1 MPSSDEDSLLTR
13 WEPPS
18 FDPPKPPKPPK
29 VAPIPYPTVEEVEA
43 IRHDAYEEAYELG
56 SNEGFVEGRTAG
68 YDEGKTAG
76 YDEGY
81 KAGYQDAEQ
90 ETLRLQNAL
99 GQLLESLSGMPEA
112 IAAPLTQFSFEI
124 ASRLSANCSMER
136 APFVMAV
143 QEALMRLPRPGENLY
158 LRLRSEEVE
167 TWRKIV
173 EDPGLPFNCTIL
185 IDADVRPGHAYV
197 EVSGAR
203 IDVGLEA
210 RMALVRTAL
219 GLDNPVVQDNKV
231 LDQKITPELVENK
244 FIDEAPLHDQSET
257 EDDDH
262 HSHEFAD
269 NTNSESEMDA
279 QRDFEI
285 DPDHDH
291 PINPDD
297 KV

>member
-29 VAPIPYPTVEEVEA
+29 VAPIHYPTVEEVEA

-68 YDEGKTAG
+68 YDEGKTTG

-99 GQLLESLSGMPEA
+99 GQLLESLVGMPEA

-124 ASRLSANCSMER
+124 ASRLSANSSIER

-158 LRLRSEEVE
+158 LRLRSEEVD

-185 IDADVRPGHAYV
+185 VDADVRPGHAYV

-203 IDVGLEA
+203 IDVGVEA
-210 RMALVRTAL
+210 RMALVRAAL
-219 GLDNPVVQDNKV
+219 GLDGSVAQDDKVV
-231 LDQKITPELVENK
+231 DQKITPTLLEDESIGEVQAADESSAEEDHDFADDASSDSEMDVET
-244 FIDEAPLHDQSET
+244 DSET
-257 EDDDH
+257 ESDDY
-262 HSHEFAD
+262 
-269 NTNSESEMDA
+269 
-279 QRDFEI
+279 
-285 DPDHDH
+285 

-297 KV
+297 QVQPE

>member
-29 VAPIPYPTVEEVEA
+29 VAPIHYPTVEEVEA

-68 YDEGKTAG
+68 YDEGKTTG

-99 GQLLESLSGMPEA
+99 GQLLESLVGMPEA
-112 IAAPLTQFSFEI
+112 IAVPLTQFSFEI
-124 ASRLSANCSMER
+124 ASRLSANNSMER

-158 LRLRSEEVE
+158 LRLRSEEVD

-185 IDADVRPGHAYV
+185 VDADVRPGHAYV

-203 IDVGLEA
+203 IDVGFEA
-210 RMALVRTAL
+210 RMALVKTAL
-219 GLDNPVVQDNKV
+219 GLDGSVAQDDKVV
-231 LDQKITPELVENK
+231 DQKITPKLLE
-244 FIDEAPLHDQSET
+244 DESIGEAQSTDASHAEEDHDFA
-257 EDDDH
+257 EDASSD
-262 HSHEFAD
+262 
-269 NTNSESEMDA
+269 SEMDVET
-279 QRDFEI
+279 DSEI
-285 DPDHDH
+285 EPDNDH

-297 KV
+297 QVQPE

>member
-29 VAPIPYPTVEEVEA
+29 VAPIHYPTVEEVEA

-68 YDEGKTAG
+68 YDEGKTTG

-99 GQLLESLSGMPEA
+99 GQLLESLVGMPEA

-124 ASRLSANCSMER
+124 ASRLSANSSMER

-158 LRLRSEEVE
+158 LRLRSEEVD

-185 IDADVRPGHAYV
+185 VDADVRPGHAYV

-203 IDVGLEA
+203 IDVGVEA

-219 GLDNPVVQDNKV
+219 GLDSSVAQDDKVV
-231 LDQKITPELVENK
+231 DQKITPKLLE
-244 FIDEAPLHDQSET
+244 DESIGEAQSTDASHAEEDHDFA
-257 EDDDH
+257 EDASSD
-262 HSHEFAD
+262 
-269 NTNSESEMDA
+269 SEMDVET
-279 QRDFEI
+279 DSEI
-285 DPDHDH
+285 EPDNDH

-297 KV
+297 QVQPE

>member
-29 VAPIPYPTVEEVEA
+29 VAPIHYPTVEEVEA

-68 YDEGKTAG
+68 YDEGKTTG

-99 GQLLESLSGMPEA
+99 GQLLESLVGMPEA

-124 ASRLSANCSMER
+124 ASRLSANSSMER

-158 LRLRSEEVE
+158 LRLRSEEVD
-167 TWRKIV
+167 TWRKII

-185 IDADVRPGHAYV
+185 VDADVRPGHAYV

-203 IDVGLEA
+203 IDVGVEA
-210 RMALVRTAL
+210 RMALVKTAL
-219 GLDNPVVQDNKV
+219 GLDDSVAQDDKVV
-231 LDQKITPELVENK
+231 DQKITPKLLE
-244 FIDEAPLHDQSET
+244 DESIGEAQSTDASHAEEDHDFA
-257 EDDDH
+257 EDASSD
-262 HSHEFAD
+262 
-269 NTNSESEMDA
+269 SEMEVETDSEIEPDA
-279 QRDFEI
+279 
-285 DPDHDH
+285 DH

-297 KV
+297 QVQPE